1 MASTDI
7 VIGVAASVSYF
18 PILPRNPMKK
28 HFHTLGDWRRNVL
41 LLAAAGSL
49 GLTLPACSS
58 NDGNTTDDNGAD
70 GSWGGES
77 YSQGVVTEMTEVQ
90 PGQWKI
96 TAERPA
102 GKEEVAAVLHHLDGK
117 VDTLQGQALQ
127 RQMQDYSR
135 QNPENRAHG
144 TGLMDVLMWSGIGY
158 MAGRFL
164 TPNPGYYANP
174 GLLSRNQDWRSTMAR
189 ERERGSGFFGRGF
202 SGGRR
207 SPNSGISESRSTV
220 RNSPRPS
227 FRSSAPA
234 GRSSGFGSRGG
245 FRGFGG

>member
-1 MASTDI
+1 
-7 VIGVAASVSYF
+7 
-18 PILPRNPMKK
+18 MKR
-28 HFHTLGDWRRNVL
+28 HFYSLGDWRRNVL

-58 NDGNTTDDNGAD
+58 NGNDDNGAD
-70 GSWGGES
+70 ASWSGES
-77 YSQGVVTEMTEVQ
+77 YSQGVITEMTEVQ

-102 GKEEVAAVLHHLDGK
+102 GKEEVAAVLHHFDGK

-127 RQMQDYSR
+127 RQMQNYSR
-135 QNPENRAHG
+135 QYPENRAHG
-144 TGLMDVLMWSGIGY
+144 TSMMDVLMWSGIGY

-174 GLLSRNQDWRSTMAR
+174 GLLSRNQAWRANVAR
-189 ERERGSGFFGRGF
+189 ERQDQGRGFFGRGF
-202 SGGRR
+202 FGSRR
-207 SPNSGISESRSTV
+207 TPNAGISESRSTM
-220 RNSPRPS
+220 RSAPRPS
-227 FRSSAPA
+227 FRSSAPS
-234 GRSSGFGSRGG
+234 GRRSGFGSRGG

>member
-1 MASTDI
+1 
-7 VIGVAASVSYF
+7 
-18 PILPRNPMKK
+18 MKK
-28 HFHTLGDWRRNVL
+28 HFHLLGDWRRNVL
-41 LLAAAGSL
+41 LVAAAGSL
-49 GLTLPACSS
+49 GLTLPACS
-58 NDGNTTDDNGAD
+58 GNESSTADSRGAGAD
-70 GSWGGES
+70 WGSQT
-77 YSQGVVTEMTEVQ
+77 YSEGVISELTEVQ

-102 GKEEVAAVLHHLDGK
+102 GKEDVAAIMRHFDGK

-135 QNPENRAHG
+135 ANPENRAGG
-144 TGLMDVLMWSGIGY
+144 TGMMDVLMWGGIGY

-174 GLLSRNQDWRSTMAR
+174 GILQRNQAWRANVAR
-189 ERERGSGFFGRGF
+189 ERQTQGRSFFGRGF
-202 SGGRR
+202 GGARSSGNAGVQ
-207 SPNSGISESRSTV
+207 ESRSTV
-220 RNSPRPS
+220 RSAPRPS

-245 FRGFGG
+245 FGRSGGFGG